1 MTDSML
7 LADGFDDAVIGVA
20 VRCGQPDV
28 VAYSVEKCL
37 EILQQRDKMTY
48 DNALEYFEF
57 NVQGAWV
64 GETTPIWVWLS
75 TAEDIRAQ

>member
-1 MTDSML
+1 MMI
-7 LADGFDDAVIGVA
+7 LADGFDQAVIGVA

-28 VAYSVEKCL
+28 VTYSADKCL
-37 EILQQRDKMTY
+37 EILQSDQGMSYED
-48 DNALEYFEF
+48 AVEYFEF

-64 GETTPIWVWLS
+64 GETTPIWVWSS

>member
-7 LADGFDDAVIGVA
+7 LADGFDDAVIGIA

-28 VAYSVEKCL
+28 VAYAVEKCL
-37 EILQQRDKMTY
+37 EILQQRDNMSY
-48 DNALEYFEF
+48 DEALEYFEY

-64 GETTPIWVWLS
+64 GETTPIWVWSS